1 MLHTEFLMITDVL
14 EEEDGNLLKLWY
26 RLDSNSVPNLY
37 VLQPVSSIYK
47 NFTNKAQKKLME
59 EDQSKW
65 WKTMGQLCTIIRKG
79 AARLLAAKKFTVED
93 NHRYNWSGKKK
104 TLFVRLIRSII
115 KFLFELV
122 KSLSKRSYEV
132 F

>member
-1 MLHTEFLMITDVL
+1 MIIDVL

-26 RLDSNSVPNLY
+26 KLDSNSVPNLY

-93 NHRYNWSGKKK
+93 NHRYNWSGKNQA
-104 TLFVRLIRSII
+104 LFMII
-115 KFLFELV
+115 K
-122 KSLSKRSYEV
+122 KICD
-132 F
+132 